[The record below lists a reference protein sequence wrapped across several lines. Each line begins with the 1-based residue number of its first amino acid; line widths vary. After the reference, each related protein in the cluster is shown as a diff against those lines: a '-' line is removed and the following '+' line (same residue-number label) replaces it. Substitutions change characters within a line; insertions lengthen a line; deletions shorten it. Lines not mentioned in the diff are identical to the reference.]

1 MGCGQ
6 SGERGRAG
14 SATATP
20 EEKPLKNFSPR
31 RHRSFQLRRSV
42 GSLWDPAPLC
52 PTAKRVKISAK
63 LRVRP
68 RLFSFAAAEN
78 LGVLV
83 DAVVFTCLFFLSE
96 EKREKKGKKRGRRKK
111 NEK

>member
-1 MGCGQ
+1 M
-6 SGERGRAG
+6 
-14 SATATP
+14 
-20 EEKPLKNFSPR
+20 
-31 RHRSFQLRRSV
+31 

-96 EKREKKGKKRGRRKK
+96 EKREEKGKKKRKK
-111 NEK
+111 EEK